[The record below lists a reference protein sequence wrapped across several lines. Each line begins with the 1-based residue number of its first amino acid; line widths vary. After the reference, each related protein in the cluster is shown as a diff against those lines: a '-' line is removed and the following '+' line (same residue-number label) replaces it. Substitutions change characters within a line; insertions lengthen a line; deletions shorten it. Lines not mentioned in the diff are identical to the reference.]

1 MALALS
7 PQNDNGG
14 GFERALSDAGCATS
28 CSSHSPHPILLCRT
42 SSMPSRSHPIPPF
55 LSGHVVRIMME
66 SALPAAIARRLPVET
81 PEIGFLKPSP

>member
-42 SSMPSRSHPIPPF
+42 SMPSRSHPTPPF
-55 LSGHVVRIMME
+55 LSGHVVWIVMD
-66 SALPAAIARRLPVET
+66 SALPVAVARRLPVET
-81 PEIGFLKPSP
+81 PEIGILKPSP